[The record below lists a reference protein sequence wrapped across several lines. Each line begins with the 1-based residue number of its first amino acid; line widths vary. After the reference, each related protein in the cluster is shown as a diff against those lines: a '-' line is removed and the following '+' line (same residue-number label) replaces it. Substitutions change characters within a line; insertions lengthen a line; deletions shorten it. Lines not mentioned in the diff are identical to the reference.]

1 MGIEEKME
9 SSMSVNLTGE
19 TLHYTKFEDVPIS
32 TQTIISVSNLKF
44 NLNLMYQYLPI
55 TEYIIIKKKRGR
67 KKKVEVVNPNQN
79 IAPGSIISIQNK
91 TNIRGSILK
100 ESKKENKT
108 YFLNSITIV
117 MVLENGKLINSKIS
131 QNGKLQIT
139 GCKNMDQCVE
149 MIRYLFKHIKE
160 IEVQIGQSMFS
171 LKYGSKSTN
180 RNPTFI
186 FNVVMKNIDFKVKF
200 NINRE
205 KLNQFIN
212 DNTEFCSLFESSVNT
227 GVNIK
232 IKSNVSY
239 EENLNSIEILPD
251 LTIVKSMVPFNSYIS
266 YLDEKERKKENKKEK
281 YHTFL
286 VFHSGSI
293 IQSGS
298 GPEMIN
304 VYNKFVNILMLYKK
318 EFEEILNTNN
328 KQDILKM
335 QNLYNLK
342 PGKKK
347 ITRHKNE
354 LDLSNVK

>member
-9 SSMSVNLTGE
+9 TE
-19 TLHYTKFEDVPIS
+19 TLQYTKFEDVPIS

-139 GCKNMDQCVE
+139 GCKHIDQCVE

-160 IEVQIGQSMFS
+160 IEIQIGQSMFA

-205 KLNQFIN
+205 KLNQYMN

-239 EENLNSIEILPD
+239 ENNLDSIEIMPD
-251 LTIVKSMVPFNSYIS
+251 LTVQKNVVPFSSYTS
-266 YLDEKERKKENKKEK
+266 YLDEKEKKKENKKEK

-298 GPEMIN
+298 GPEMEN
-304 VYNKFVNILMLYKK
+304 VYTKFVTILNKYRK

-328 KQDILKM
+328 KQDIIKM
-335 QNLYNLK
+335 QTLYNLK

-354 LDLSNVK
+354 LDLSHVK

>member
-1 MGIEEKME
+1 MD
-9 SSMSVNLTGE
+9 SLVSVNIADE
-19 TLHYTKFEDVPIS
+19 TFNYTKFENVPIS

-44 NLNLMYQYLPI
+44 NLNLLYQYLPI

-67 KKKVEVVNPNQN
+67 KKKVEVVNPNLN

-139 GCKNMDQCVE
+139 GCKNMEHCVE
-149 MIRYLFKHIKE
+149 MIHYLFKHIKE

-171 LKYGSKSTN
+171 LKYGSKSIN
-180 RNPTFI
+180 SNPTFI
-186 FNVVMKNIDFKVKF
+186 FNVVMKNIDFKVNF

-205 KLNQFIN
+205 KLNIFIN
-212 DNTEFCSLFESSVNT
+212 DNTNFCSLFESSVNT

-239 EENLNSIEILPD
+239 ENNLDSIEIMPD
-251 LTIVKSMVPFNSYIS
+251 LTVKKNIVPFSSYIS
-266 YLDEKERKKENKKEK
+266 YLDEKEKKKENKKEK

-298 GPEMIN
+298 GPEMN
-304 VYNKFVNILMLYKK
+304 SVYTNFVTILNKYRKY
-318 EFEEILNTNN
+318 FEEILNINN
-328 KQDILKM
+328 KQDIIKM

-354 LDLSNVK
+354 LDLSYVK

>member
-1 MGIEEKME
+1 M
-9 SSMSVNLTGE
+9 SSIVDSNEQEFLS
-19 TLHYTKFEDVPIS
+19 FQNVPIS

-55 TEYIIIKKKRGR
+55 TEYIILKKKRGR

-100 ESKKENKT
+100 ESKKDNKT

-139 GCKNMDQCVE
+139 GCKNIEQCVE
-149 MIRYLFKHIKE
+149 MIKYLFKHIKE
-160 IEVQIGQSMFS
+160 IEVQIGQSMFA

-180 RNPTFI
+180 SNPTFI

-205 KLNQFIN
+205 KLNQFMN
-212 DNTEFCSLFESSVNT
+212 EHTEFCSLFESSVNT

-232 IKSNVSY
+232 IKSNISY
-239 EENLNSIEILPD
+239 DTHLDSIEILPD
-251 LTIVKSMVPFNSYIS
+251 LSVHRSKVPFSNYTS
-266 YLDEKERKKENKKEK
+266 YLDEKEKKKENKKEK

-298 GPEMIN
+298 GPEMID
-304 VYNKFVNILMLYKK
+304 VYNKFINVLNKHRK
-318 EFEEILNTNN
+318 EFEEILNTNI
-328 KQDILKM
+328 KQDIQTM
-335 QNLYNLK
+335 HTLYNLK

-354 LDLSNVK
+354 LDLSIVK

>member
-1 MGIEEKME
+1 MNNVFEINEQEYM
-9 SSMSVNLTGE
+9 
-19 TLHYTKFEDVPIS
+19 KFQDVPIS

-55 TEYIIIKKKRGR
+55 TEYIILKKKRGR

-149 MIRYLFKHIKE
+149 MIKYLFKHIKE
-160 IEVQIGQSMFS
+160 IEIQIGQSMFS

-180 RNPTFI
+180 SNPTFI
-186 FNVVMKNIDFKVKF
+186 FNIVMKNIDFKVNF

-205 KLNQFIN
+205 KLNQFMN
-212 DNTEFCSLFESSVNT
+212 EHTEFCSLFESSVNT

-232 IKSNVSY
+232 IKSNISY
-239 EENLNSIEILPD
+239 DTHLDSVEILPD
-251 LTIVKSMVPFNSYIS
+251 LSIQKNKVPFSYYS
-266 YLDEKERKKENKKEK
+266 LYLDEKEKKKETKKEK

-298 GPEMIN
+298 GPEMN
-304 VYNKFVNILMLYKK
+304 DVYNKFVTILNKYRKD
-318 EFEEILNTNN
+318 FEEILNTNI
-328 KQDILKM
+328 KQDIQTM
-335 QNLYNLK
+335 HTLYNLK

-354 LDLSNVK
+354 LDLSIVK